1 MCWNQTLFKCSQNC
15 VTSFFGK
22 YKLTKESLTFVRK
35 EKLVQ
40 LIFEITSS
48 RISAFQWDGT
58 SLLALESLTCPN
70 KTDFGYKETFLQLI
84 DALPS
89 DVAYE
94 NFSCSYA
101 STNFTLVPSPLFATN
116 KLDKLL
122 QFTQSEL
129 IPKGETDYNRLLEW
143 NAVAVYQL
151 PLWIKSVLIVKYPR
165 IVIQHELTHVL
176 RGLQGGAINS
186 TKIEIVL
193 QEAIFLIVI
202 RKGGAIVHATAHVY
216 QAIEDV
222 LFQTLTCIQK
232 LAISD
237 KTVLTLSTSQE
248 DTIAIANQFVALASK
263 LPPFNLVTFDVSPYK
278 HIQYQTLC
286 V

>member
-1 MCWNQTLFKCSQNC
+1 VLLP
-15 VTSFFGK
+15 FFGI

-84 DALPS
+84 DALPT

-232 LAISD
+232 LAISEKTILSLSATQKETID
-237 KTVLTLSTSQE
+237 KANQLMTLSKS
-248 DTIAIANQFVALASK
+248 
-263 LPPFNLVTFDVSPYK
+263 LPPFKEVHFEFLPNK

>member
-1 MCWNQTLFKCSQNC
+1 VLLP
-15 VTSFFGK
+15 FFGI

-84 DALPS
+84 DALPT

>member
-1 MCWNQTLFKCSQNC
+1 LRKH
-15 VTSFFGK
+15 
-22 YKLTKESLTFVRK
+22 KLTKESLTFARK

-48 RISAFQWDGT
+48 RISAFQWDGS
-58 SLLALESLTCPN
+58 SLQTLVSLPCLN

-84 DALPS
+84 AAIPTQQEYTS
-89 DVAYE
+89 Y
-94 NFSCSYA
+94 SCSYA
-101 STNFTLVPSPLFATN
+101 ATNFTLVPSPLFATN
-116 KLDKLL
+116 KADKLL
-122 QFTQSEL
+122 QFTLSES

-176 RGLQGGAINS
+176 RGLQGGAISS

-193 QEAIFLIVI
+193 QEEIFLLVI
-202 RKGGAIVHATAHVY
+202 RKGGAIVHATAQVY

-222 LFQTLTCIQK
+222 LYQTLTCIQK
-232 LAISD
+232 LAITE

-248 DTIAIANQFVALASK
+248 DILAKANQFVALASK
-263 LPPFNLVTFDVSPYK
+263 LPPFNLVTFDLSPYK